1 MTDSLAEE
9 NILFSRW
16 REGDRTA
23 GESLMQRYRP
33 LLFGFFR
40 RRTCENVEEL
50 VQDTFVACIG
60 AIDNFEGR
68 SHFRSFVFGIA
79 HRQFLMNLR
88 ARRAKKAVPAPDY
101 REPTPSQVFASK
113 EEARQVDEA
122 LNGTSLACRQVLR
135 MFYWEDLSID
145 EIARTLEVPIGTVKS
160 RLARARTM
168 LKRRMVSDSDIT
180 GELDHVVF
188 KASH

>member
-9 NILFSRW
+9 NVLFSRW
-16 REGDRTA
+16 REGDRAA

-40 RRTCENVEEL
+40 RRTVENIEEL
-50 VQDTFVACIG
+50 VQDTFVACIR
-60 AIDNFEGR
+60 AIDHFEGR

-88 ARRAKKAVPAPDY
+88 ARRARKAIPEPDY
-101 REPTPSQVFASK
+101 RVPSPSQIFASK
-113 EEARQVDEA
+113 EEARCVGEA

-145 EIARTLEVPIGTVKS
+145 EIARTLDVPIGTVKS

-168 LKRRMVSDSDIT
+168 LKRRMASDSGTT
-180 GELDHVVF
+180 GEYDVI
-188 KASH
+188 KASP

>member
-9 NILFSRW
+9 NVLFSRW
-16 REGDRTA
+16 REGDRSA

-40 RRTCENVEEL
+40 RRTDENIEEL
-50 VQDTFVACIG
+50 VQDTLVACIG
-60 AIDNFEGR
+60 AVDNFEAR

-88 ARRAKKAVPAPDY
+88 AKRAKKAIPAPDY
-101 REPTPSQVFASK
+101 REPSPSQIFASK
-113 EEARQVDEA
+113 EQAQVVGEA

-160 RLARARTM
+160 RLARARSM
-168 LKRRMVSDSDIT
+168 LKRHIASDSDTT
-180 GELDHVVF
+180 GEPDHVV

>member
-9 NILFSRW
+9 NALFSRW

-23 GESLMQRYRP
+23 GDSLMQRYRP

-40 RRTCENVEEL
+40 RRTEENIEEL
-50 VQDTFVACIG
+50 VQDTFVACIR
-60 AIDNFEGR
+60 AVDNFEGR

-88 ARRAKKAVPAPDY
+88 ARRARKAIPATDD
-101 REPTPSQVFASK
+101 RVLTPSQIFASK
-113 EEARQVDEA
+113 EEASHVDEA

-160 RLARARTM
+160 RLARARSM
-168 LKRRMVSDSDIT
+168 LKRRMASDSYDT
-180 GELDHVVF
+180 GEPDHAF
-188 KASH
+188 KASQ